1 MDSAF
6 DALPARL
13 RAAREACGLTQS
25 DVAQHL
31 GVTSAAVSYLESGA
45 RRVTTVQLTKLSSL
59 YGREVAD
66 FLADEFE
73 PRAALHALFRT
84 QLDQEARPEL
94 IEVGARCLELARAES
109 WLEQRLGITPLGGFG
124 GGAPA
129 ATPIPATVMMAVQQ
143 GEAAADEERQRLG
156 LGTSPL
162 GDLVELLEGEGV
174 RTALLDLPDGVDG
187 LTLAP
192 PQMGPFLVVNRG
204 QGHARRRFSFA
215 HEYAHVLLDGP
226 TGGMVSWAGNRRDL
240 RETRANA
247 FAANFL
253 MPAAGVR
260 EYMAS
265 LGRQPR
271 GAQAEVFTGDDVVEI
286 RQSSD
291 RRATTVQPSDVVHL
305 ARHFGVSPLATVYR
319 LRNLGYLSPTERDE
333 FVELDRKDKFL
344 ELADALELHE
354 PTTGHD
360 APYAY
365 QHRFV
370 ALVTE
375 ALRRDEISWRRA
387 LELAALADMSEDRF
401 ERLAELMNIQP
412 HPPGGEIPE
421 GLL

>member
-31 GVTSAAVSYLESGA
+31 GVTPAAISYLESGA
-45 RRVTTVQLTKLSSL
+45 RKVTTVQLTKLASL
-59 YGREVAD
+59 YGRGVSD

-84 QLDQEARPEL
+84 QLDEEARPEL
-94 IEVGARCLELARAES
+94 IEVGAHCLELARAES
-109 WLEQRLGITPLGGFG
+109 WLERRLGITPLGGFG

-129 ATPIPATVMMAVQQ
+129 ATPIPVTVMLAVQQ

-162 GDLVELLEGEGV
+162 GDMVELLEGEGV

-192 PQMGPFLVVNRG
+192 PQIGPFLVVNRG
-204 QGHARRRFSFA
+204 QGHVRRRFSFA
-215 HEYAHVLLDGP
+215 HEYAHVLLDAP
-226 TGGMVSWAGNRRDL
+226 TGGMVSWKGNRRDL

-253 MPAAGVR
+253 MPEAGVR

-271 GAQAEVFTGDDVVEI
+271 GSQAEVFTGDEAVEI
-286 RQSSD
+286 RQASD
-291 RRATTVQPSDVVHL
+291 RLASTVQPSDVVHL

-319 LRNLGYLSPTERDE
+319 LRNLGYLSPTERDQ
-333 FVELDRKDKFL
+333 FIELDRQDQFL
-344 ELADALELHE
+344 ELAEALDLHE
-354 PTTGHD
+354 PATGND
-360 APYAY
+360 APYSY

-375 ALRRDEISWRRA
+375 ALRRDEISWGRA
-387 LELAALADMSEDRF
+387 LEFATLTGMAKEKF
-401 ERLAELMNIQP
+401 ERLVDLMNIQP
-412 HPPGGEIPE
+412 KPPGAEIPE
-421 GLL
+421 AFL